1 MAKEKKEI
9 DRMKVAA
16 EVFKA
21 IASGESL
28 RKACEPNGIAHS
40 TFLGWMAEDESIADQ
55 YTRARATRADAR
67 FERVDEI
74 MAELRSGKLDA
85 QQARVML
92 DAIKWQ
98 TGKENAKRYGD
109 ALDLTSKGEKLAETK
124 VTIERVI
131 LHGKD
136 QKGGA

>member
-1 MAKEKKEI
+1 MSASKE
-9 DRMKVAA
+9 
-16 EVFKA
+16 
-21 IASGESL
+21 L
-28 RKACEPNGIAHS
+28 TIAHKVCDLIAEGQS
-40 TFLGWMAEDESIADQ
+40 MRSATKEAGIEITKFLRILNKEGDVSELAQ
-55 YTRARATRADAR
+55 HYVRARATRADAR

-74 MAELRSGKLDA
+74 MAELRTGKLDA